1 MQSIGIGQD
10 IAIGQNVGIGQS
22 VGLGQSVGIAV
33 LWALVL
39 MAGVLSGAAIY
50 ETVVLN
56 PLWAGA
62 PPTSVTSWSHG
73 AIQGKFFQ
81 VATPT
86 WALLSVA
93 AFAASYL
100 LPQPARPWARVAG
113 AIGAFVMIWTLV
125 YFVPRVIATEGNRG
139 AGLSPQEITRLT
151 LEFVRWGYLRT
162 TVLIAAWIMAV
173 RALLLASR

>member
-1 MQSIGIGQD
+1 MTSTIEIRETA
-10 IAIGQNVGIGQS
+10 AII
-22 VGLGQSVGIAV
+22 V

-39 MAGVLSGAAIY
+39 VAGVLSGGAIY

-62 PPTSVTSWSHG
+62 PPTSVTSWPHG
-73 AIQGKFFQ
+73 AIQAKFFQ

-93 AFAASYL
+93 AFAASYAM
-100 LPQPARPWARVAG
+100 PGPARAWARVAG
-113 AIGAFVMIWTLV
+113 VIGALVMVWTIV
-125 YFVPRVIATEGNRG
+125 YFVPRVVATEGNRG

-162 TVLIAAWIMAV
+162 ALLIAAWIMAI